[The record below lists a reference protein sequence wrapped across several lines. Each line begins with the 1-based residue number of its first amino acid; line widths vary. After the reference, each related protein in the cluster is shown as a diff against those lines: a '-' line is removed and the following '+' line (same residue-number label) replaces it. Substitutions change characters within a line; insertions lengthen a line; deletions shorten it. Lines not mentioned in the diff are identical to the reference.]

1 MVYFFFVWLVLL
13 SRLLLLPEQT
23 LDFHLRARV
32 SACYLRTRHSGTA
45 DYLGT
50 RIFGV
55 AQPGPPPPTSF
66 FCVLAGACRFVS
78 FARLLSREQVPDDL
92 RESLGVAEAP
102 EFDMLSKG
110 GVFMQSDEVG

>member
-1 MVYFFFVWLVLL
+1 MSLNRGRPRPLFFF
-13 SRLLLLPEQT
+13 
-23 LDFHLRARV
+23 
-32 SACYLRTRHSGTA
+32 
-45 DYLGT
+45 
-50 RIFGV
+50 
-55 AQPGPPPPTSF
+55 F